1 MRYEMGLST
10 QLKIKH
16 KIGILSAVVVV
27 SFLTYLFANILV
39 VKENKERLSQ
49 LSAIYY
55 PVLEAATI
63 SNSKIAELTQAV
75 ETSVTI
81 GDEDMLLSAD
91 EVYADL
97 ITQLDLINSIH
108 PEKRSEL
115 QLIKDEAKEYYNS
128 AKYLANGLITGTISM
143 DNLSSLAEKNSL
155 TLEKLLAHLA
165 QFKQASQA
173 EFTALIDTSLASSD
187 SSRNTGMMLA
197 VGVIILVLAVC
208 YWLTVSIT
216 GSIRKVSESLKEIAQ
231 GDGDLTVRIDYTNKD
246 EIGDL
251 VHWFNQFLDKL
262 HGSIS
267 ETIQSID
274 SLSQVSTQ
282 LATSSC
288 TSKSRIQEQSK
299 SIDQVSRSMNEMFDT
314 VRHIA
319 DYASNASSEASSA
332 NSEAETGT
340 QVVEKTI
347 EAIHEL
353 ADEVK
358 TASKVIDEL
367 DSHTSNVG
375 VILDTI
381 RGIADQTNL
390 LALNAAIEAARAG
403 EQGRGFAVVADEVR
417 TLASRTQDSTQEI
430 QQVLEELQRASR
442 GAVEAMQRGMNKA
455 DMGVEQS
462 SSAGDSL
469 TSISGKVEAINVV
482 NEQIAS
488 ATEEQAQTSKLIH
501 GYIDETHSIATQV
514 SQDTEVL
521 DEITQAIEV
530 ATQQLR
536 QATNQFSV

>member
-1 MRYEMGLST
+1 MGLST

-63 SNSKIAELTQAV
+63 SNSKIAELTQAI

-91 EVYADL
+91 DVYVDL
-97 ITQLDLINSIH
+97 IAQLDLINSIH
-108 PEKRSEL
+108 PDKNREL
-115 QLIKDEAKEYYNS
+115 LLIKNEAAEYYKS
-128 AKYLANGLITGTISM
+128 AKYLANGLISGSISI
-143 DNLSSLAEKNSL
+143 DSLSVLAERNSL
-155 TLEKLLAHLA
+155 KLEKLLAELD
-165 QFKQASQA
+165 QFKQDSQSD
-173 EFTALIDTSLASSD
+173 FTALIDASLESSD
-187 SSRNTGMMLA
+187 SSRNKGILLG

-216 GSIRKVSESLKEIAQ
+216 GSIRKVSDSLKEIAQ
-231 GDGDLTVRIDYTNKD
+231 GDGDLTIRIDYTNKD

-251 VHWFNQFLDKL
+251 VHWFNQFLNKL

-282 LATSSC
+282 LAASSS

-319 DYASNASSEASSA
+319 DYASNASLEASSA
-332 NSEAETGT
+332 NKEAETGT
-340 QVVEKTI
+340 VVVEKTI
-347 EAIHEL
+347 EAIHDL
-353 ADEVK
+353 ANEVK

-442 GAVEAMQRGMNKA
+442 GAVEAMQRGMSKA
-455 DMGVEQS
+455 EIGVEQS
-462 SSAGDSL
+462 SSASDSL
-469 TSISGKVEAINVV
+469 ISISSKVEAINVV

-488 ATEEQAQTSKLIH
+488 ATEEQAQTSKLIN
-501 GYIDETHSIATQV
+501 GYIDETHAIATKV

-521 DEITQAIEV
+521 DEITRAIEV
-530 ATQQLR
+530 ATQHLR

>member
-1 MRYEMGLST
+1 MGLST

-63 SNSKIAELTQAV
+63 SNSKIAELTQAI

-91 EVYADL
+91 DVYVDL
-97 ITQLDLINSIH
+97 IAQLDLINSIH
-108 PEKRSEL
+108 PDKNREL
-115 QLIKDEAKEYYNS
+115 LLIKNEAAEYYKS
-128 AKYLANGLITGTISM
+128 AKYLANGLISGTISI
-143 DNLSSLAEKNSL
+143 DSLSVLAESNSL
-155 TLEKLLAHLA
+155 KLEKLLAELD
-165 QFKQASQA
+165 QFKQDSQSD
-173 EFTALIDTSLASSD
+173 FTALIDTSLESSD
-187 SSRNTGMMLA
+187 RSRNKGILLG

-216 GSIRKVSESLKEIAQ
+216 GSIRKVSDSLKEIAQ
-231 GDGDLTVRIDYTNKD
+231 GDGDLTIRIDYTNKD

-251 VHWFNQFLDKL
+251 VHWFNQFLNKL

-319 DYASNASSEASSA
+319 DYASNASLEANSA
-332 NSEAETGT
+332 NKEAETGT
-340 QVVEKTI
+340 VVVEKTI
-347 EAIHEL
+347 EAIHDL
-353 ADEVK
+353 ANEVK

-442 GAVEAMQRGMNKA
+442 GAVEAMQRGMSKA
-455 DMGVEQS
+455 EMGVEQS
-462 SSAGDSL
+462 SSASDSL
-469 TSISGKVEAINVV
+469 SSISGKVDAINVV

-488 ATEEQAQTSKLIH
+488 ATEEQAQTSKLIN
-501 GYIDETHSIATQV
+501 GYIDETHAIATQV
-514 SQDTEVL
+514 SQDTVVL
-521 DEITQAIEV
+521 DDITRAIEV
-530 ATQQLR
+530 ATQHLR

>member
-1 MRYEMGLST
+1 MGLST

-63 SNSKIAELTQAV
+63 SNSKIAELTQAI

-97 ITQLDLINSIH
+97 ISQLDLINSIH
-108 PEKRSEL
+108 PDKRSEL
-115 QLIKDEAKEYYNS
+115 LLIKAEAKEYYNS
-128 AKYLANGLITGTISM
+128 AKYLANGLIMGTISM
-143 DNLSSLAEKNSL
+143 DDLSALAEKNRF
-155 TLEKLLAHLA
+155 TLEKLLANLG
-165 QFKQASQA
+165 QFKQDSQA
-173 EFTALIDTSLASSD
+173 DFTALIETSLASSD
-187 SSRNTGMMLA
+187 TSRNRGVMLA

-216 GSIRKVSESLKEIAQ
+216 GSIRKVSDSLKEIAQ
-231 GDGDLTVRIDYTNKD
+231 GDGDLTVRIDYVNKD
-246 EIGDL
+246 EVGEL
-251 VHWFNQFLDKL
+251 VHWFNLFLDKL

-274 SLSQVSTQ
+274 SLSQASTQ
-282 LATSSC
+282 LATSSS
-288 TSKSRIQEQSK
+288 TSKSRIQEQSQ
-299 SIDQVSRSMNEMFDT
+299 SIDQVSRSMNEMFET

-319 DYASNASSEASSA
+319 DYASNASAEASSA

-340 QVVEKTI
+340 VVVKKTI

-367 DSHTSNVG
+367 DAHTSNVG

-381 RGIADQTNL
+381 RSIADQTNL

-442 GAVEAMQRGMNKA
+442 GAVEAMQRGMSKA
-455 DMGVEQS
+455 DIGVEQS

-469 TSISGKVEAINVV
+469 TNISGKVQAINVV

-514 SQDTEVL
+514 SKDTEVL

-530 ATQQLR
+530 ATQKLR

>member
-1 MRYEMGLST
+1 MGLST

-63 SNSKIAELTQAV
+63 SNSKIAELTQAI

-91 EVYADL
+91 DVYVDL
-97 ITQLDLINSIH
+97 IAQLDLINSIH
-108 PEKRSEL
+108 PDKNREL
-115 QLIKDEAKEYYNS
+115 LLIKNEAAEYYKS
-128 AKYLANGLITGTISM
+128 AKYLANGLISGSISI
-143 DNLSSLAEKNSL
+143 DSLSVLAERNSL
-155 TLEKLLAHLA
+155 KLEKLLAELD
-165 QFKQASQA
+165 QFKQDSQSD
-173 EFTALIDTSLASSD
+173 FTALIDTSLESSD
-187 SSRNTGMMLA
+187 RSRNKGILLG

-216 GSIRKVSESLKEIAQ
+216 GSIRKVSDSLKEIAQ
-231 GDGDLTVRIDYTNKD
+231 GDGDLTIRIDYTNKD

-251 VHWFNQFLDKL
+251 VHWFNQFLNKL

-319 DYASNASSEASSA
+319 DYASNASLEANSA
-332 NSEAETGT
+332 NKEAETGT
-340 QVVEKTI
+340 VVVEKTI
-347 EAIHEL
+347 EAIHDL
-353 ADEVK
+353 ANEVK

-442 GAVEAMQRGMNKA
+442 GAVEAMQRGMSKA
-455 DMGVEQS
+455 EMGVEQS
-462 SSAGDSL
+462 SSASDSL
-469 TSISGKVEAINVV
+469 SSISGKVDAINVV

-488 ATEEQAQTSKLIH
+488 ATEEQAQTSKLIN
-501 GYIDETHSIATQV
+501 GYIDETHAIATQV
-514 SQDTEVL
+514 SQDTVVL
-521 DEITQAIEV
+521 DDITRAIEV
-530 ATQQLR
+530 ATQHLR

>member
-1 MRYEMGLST
+1 MGLST

-63 SNSKIAELTQAV
+63 SNSKIAELTQAI

-97 ITQLDLINSIH
+97 ISQLDIINSIH
-108 PEKRSEL
+108 PDKRSEL
-115 QLIKDEAKEYYNS
+115 LLIKAEAKEYYNS
-128 AKYLANGLITGTISM
+128 AKYLANGLIMGTISM
-143 DNLSSLAEKNSL
+143 DDLSVLAEKNRF
-155 TLEKLLAHLA
+155 TLEKLLANLG
-165 QFKQASQA
+165 QFKQDSQSD
-173 EFTALIDTSLASSD
+173 FTALIETSLASSD
-187 SSRNTGMMLA
+187 TSRDRGVMLA

-216 GSIRKVSESLKEIAQ
+216 GSIRKVSDSLKEIAQ
-231 GDGDLTVRIDYTNKD
+231 GDGDLTVRIDYVNKD
-246 EIGDL
+246 EVGEL
-251 VHWFNQFLDKL
+251 VHWFNLFLDKL

-274 SLSQVSTQ
+274 SLSQASTQ
-282 LATSSC
+282 LATSSS
-288 TSKSRIQEQSK
+288 TSKSRIQEQSQ
-299 SIDQVSRSMNEMFDT
+299 SIDQVSRSMNEMFET

-319 DYASNASSEASSA
+319 DYASNASAEASSA

-340 QVVEKTI
+340 VVVKKTI

-367 DSHTSNVG
+367 DAHTSNVG

-381 RGIADQTNL
+381 RSIADQTNL

-442 GAVEAMQRGMNKA
+442 GAVEAMQRGMSKA
-455 DMGVEQS
+455 DIGVEQS

-469 TSISGKVEAINVV
+469 TNISGKVQAINVV

-514 SQDTEVL
+514 SKDTEVL

-530 ATQQLR
+530 ATQKLR

>member
-1 MRYEMGLST
+1 MGLST

-63 SNSKIAELTQAV
+63 SNSKIAELTQAI

-91 EVYADL
+91 DVYVDL
-97 ITQLDLINSIH
+97 IAQLDLINSIH
-108 PEKRSEL
+108 PDKNREL
-115 QLIKDEAKEYYNS
+115 LLIKNEASEYYKS
-128 AKYLANGLITGTISM
+128 AKYLANGLISGSISI
-143 DNLSSLAEKNSL
+143 DSLSVLAERNSL
-155 TLEKLLAHLA
+155 KLDKLLAELD
-165 QFKQASQA
+165 QFKQDSQSD
-173 EFTALIDTSLASSD
+173 FTALIDASLESSD
-187 SSRNTGMMLA
+187 SSRNKGVLLG

-216 GSIRKVSESLKEIAQ
+216 GSIRKVSDSLKEIAQ
-231 GDGDLTVRIDYTNKD
+231 GDGDLTIRIDYTNKD

-251 VHWFNQFLDKL
+251 VHWFNQFLNKL

-319 DYASNASSEASSA
+319 DYASNASLEASSA
-332 NSEAETGT
+332 NKEAETGT
-340 QVVEKTI
+340 VVVEKTI
-347 EAIHEL
+347 EAIHDL
-353 ADEVK
+353 ANEVK

-442 GAVEAMQRGMNKA
+442 GAVEAMQRGMSKA
-455 DMGVEQS
+455 EMGVEQS
-462 SSAGDSL
+462 SSASDSL
-469 TSISGKVEAINVV
+469 ISISGKVDAINVV

-488 ATEEQAQTSKLIH
+488 ATEEQAQTSKLIN
-501 GYIDETHSIATQV
+501 GYIDETHAIATQV
-514 SQDTEVL
+514 SQDTVVL
-521 DEITQAIEV
+521 DDITRAIEV
-530 ATQQLR
+530 ATQHLR

>member
-1 MRYEMGLST
+1 MGLST

-27 SFLTYLFANILV
+27 GFLTYLFANILV

-63 SNSKIAELTQAV
+63 SNSKIYELTQAV

-97 ITQLDLINSIH
+97 ITQLDFINSIH
-108 PEKRSEL
+108 PDKRSEL
-115 QLIKDEAKEYYNS
+115 LLIKSEAKAYYNS

-143 DNLSSLAEKNSL
+143 DNLADLAEKNSL
-155 TLEKLLAHLA
+155 KLEKLLADLG
-165 QFKQASQA
+165 QFKDDSQA
-173 EFTALIDTSLASSD
+173 DFTALIETSLASSD
-187 SSRNTGMMLA
+187 KSRNRGVMLA
-197 VGVIILVLAVC
+197 VGVITLVLAVC

-216 GSIRKVSESLKEIAQ
+216 GSIRKVSDSLKAIAQ
-231 GDGDLTVRIDYTNKD
+231 GDGDLTIRIDYVNKD
-246 EIGDL
+246 EVGDL

-262 HGSIS
+262 HSSIS
-267 ETIQSID
+267 ETINSID
-274 SLSQVSTQ
+274 SLSQASTQ

-288 TSKSRIQEQSK
+288 TSKSRIQEQSQ

-319 DYASNASSEASSA
+319 DYASNASAEASSA

-340 QVVEKTI
+340 VVVKKTI

-367 DSHTSNVG
+367 DAHTSNVG
-375 VILDTI
+375 LILDTI
-381 RGIADQTNL
+381 RSIADQTNL

-442 GAVEAMQRGMNKA
+442 GAVEAMQRGMSKA

-469 TSISGKVEAINVV
+469 TSISVKVEAINVV

-514 SQDTEVL
+514 SEDTEVL
-521 DEITQAIEV
+521 DEITQAIEA
-530 ATQQLR
+530 ATQKLR

>member
-1 MRYEMGLST
+1 MGLST

-27 SFLTYLFANILV
+27 SFLIYLFANILV

-49 LSAIYY
+49 LSSIYY

-63 SNSKIAELTQAV
+63 SNSKIAEITQAI

-108 PEKRSEL
+108 PDKRSEL
-115 QLIKDEAKEYYNS
+115 LVIKSEAKEYYNS

-143 DNLSSLAEKNSL
+143 DDLSVLAEKNNL
-155 TLEKLLAHLA
+155 VLEKLLAELS
-165 QFKQASQA
+165 QFKQDSQA
-173 EFTALIDTSLASSD
+173 EFTALIDMSLASSD
-187 SSRNTGMMLA
+187 ESRNKGVMLG

-216 GSIRKVSESLKEIAQ
+216 GSIRKVSDSLKEIAQ
-231 GDGDLTVRIDYTNKD
+231 GDGDLTVRIDYVNKD
-246 EIGDL
+246 EVGDL
-251 VHWFNQFLDKL
+251 VHWFNLFLDKL

-274 SLSQVSTQ
+274 SLSQASTQ
-282 LATSSC
+282 LATSSG
-288 TSKSRIQEQSK
+288 TSKSRIHEQSQ
-299 SIDQVSRSMNEMFDT
+299 SIDQVSRSMNEMFET

-319 DYASNASSEASSA
+319 DYASNASAEASSA

-340 QVVEKTI
+340 AVVEKTI

-381 RGIADQTNL
+381 RSIADQTNL

-442 GAVEAMQRGMNKA
+442 GAVEAMQRGMSKA

-488 ATEEQAQTSKLIH
+488 ATEEQAQTTKLIH

-514 SQDTEVL
+514 SEDTEVL
-521 DEITQAIEV
+521 DEITQAIEA

>member
-1 MRYEMGLST
+1 MGLST

-63 SNSKIAELTQAV
+63 SNSKIAELTQAI

-97 ITQLDLINSIH
+97 ISQLDLINSIH
-108 PEKRSEL
+108 PDKRSEL
-115 QLIKDEAKEYYNS
+115 LLIKAEAKEYYNS
-128 AKYLANGLITGTISM
+128 AKYLANGLIMGTISM
-143 DNLSSLAEKNSL
+143 DDLSALAEKNRF
-155 TLEKLLAHLA
+155 TLEKLLANLG
-165 QFKQASQA
+165 QFKQDSQA
-173 EFTALIDTSLASSD
+173 DFTALIETSLASSD
-187 SSRNTGMMLA
+187 TSRNRGVMLA

-216 GSIRKVSESLKEIAQ
+216 GSIRKVSDSLKEIAQ
-231 GDGDLTVRIDYTNKD
+231 GDGDLTVRIDYVNKD
-246 EIGDL
+246 EVGEL
-251 VHWFNQFLDKL
+251 VHWFNLFLDKL

-274 SLSQVSTQ
+274 SLSQASTQ
-282 LATSSC
+282 LATSSS
-288 TSKSRIQEQSK
+288 TSKSRIQEQSQ
-299 SIDQVSRSMNEMFDT
+299 SIDQVSRSMNEMFET

-319 DYASNASSEASSA
+319 DYASNASAEASSA

-340 QVVEKTI
+340 VVVKKTI

-367 DSHTSNVG
+367 DAHTSNVG

-381 RGIADQTNL
+381 RSIADQTNL

-442 GAVEAMQRGMNKA
+442 GAVEAMQRGMSKA
-455 DMGVEQS
+455 DIGVEQS

-469 TSISGKVEAINVV
+469 TNISSKVQAIHVV

-514 SQDTEVL
+514 SKDTEVL

-530 ATQQLR
+530 ATQKLR

>member
-1 MRYEMGLST
+1 MGLST

-27 SFLTYLFANILV
+27 GFLTYLFANILV

-63 SNSKIAELTQAV
+63 SNSKISELTQAI

-91 EVYADL
+91 AVYADL
-97 ITQLDLINSIH
+97 VTQLNFINSIH
-108 PEKRSEL
+108 PDKRSEL
-115 QLIKDEAKEYYNS
+115 LLIKGEAKAYYNS

-143 DNLSSLAEKNSL
+143 DNLADLAEKNSL
-155 TLEKLLAHLA
+155 KLEKLLADLG
-165 QFKQASQA
+165 QFKDDSQA
-173 EFTALIDTSLASSD
+173 DFTALIETSLASSD
-187 SSRNTGMMLA
+187 KSRNRGVMLA
-197 VGVIILVLAVC
+197 VGVITLVLAVC

-216 GSIRKVSESLKEIAQ
+216 GSIRKVSDSLKAIAQ
-231 GDGDLTVRIDYTNKD
+231 GDGDLTIRIDYVNKD
-246 EIGDL
+246 EVGDL

-262 HGSIS
+262 HRSIS
-267 ETIQSID
+267 ETINSID
-274 SLSQVSTQ
+274 SLSQASTQ

-288 TSKSRIQEQSK
+288 TSKSRIQEQSQ
-299 SIDQVSRSMNEMFDT
+299 SIDQVSRSMNEMFET

-319 DYASNASSEASSA
+319 DYASNASAEASSA

-340 QVVEKTI
+340 VVVKKTI

-367 DSHTSNVG
+367 DAHTSNVG
-375 VILDTI
+375 LILDTI
-381 RGIADQTNL
+381 RSIADQTNL

-442 GAVEAMQRGMNKA
+442 GAVEAMQRGMSKA

-469 TSISGKVEAINVV
+469 TSISVKVEAINVV

-514 SQDTEVL
+514 SEDTEVL
-521 DEITQAIEV
+521 DEITQAIEA
-530 ATQQLR
+530 ATQKLR

>member
-1 MRYEMGLST
+1 MGLST

-63 SNSKIAELTQAV
+63 SNSKIAELTQAI

-97 ITQLDLINSIH
+97 ISQLDIINSIH
-108 PEKRSEL
+108 PDKRSEL
-115 QLIKDEAKEYYNS
+115 LLIKAEAKEYYNS
-128 AKYLANGLITGTISM
+128 AKYLANGLIMGTISM
-143 DNLSSLAEKNSL
+143 DDLSVLAEKNRF
-155 TLEKLLAHLA
+155 TLEKLLANLG
-165 QFKQASQA
+165 QFKQDSQSD
-173 EFTALIDTSLASSD
+173 FTALIETSLASSD
-187 SSRNTGMMLA
+187 TSRDRGVMLA

-216 GSIRKVSESLKEIAQ
+216 GSIRKVSDSLKEIAQ
-231 GDGDLTVRIDYTNKD
+231 GDGDLTVRIDYVNKD
-246 EIGDL
+246 EVGEL
-251 VHWFNQFLDKL
+251 VHWFNLFLDKL

-274 SLSQVSTQ
+274 SLSQASTQ
-282 LATSSC
+282 LATSSS
-288 TSKSRIQEQSK
+288 TSKSRIQEQSQ
-299 SIDQVSRSMNEMFDT
+299 SIDQVSRSMNEMFET

-319 DYASNASSEASSA
+319 DYASNASAEASSA

-340 QVVEKTI
+340 VVVKKTI

-367 DSHTSNVG
+367 DAHTSNVG

-381 RGIADQTNL
+381 RSIADQTNL

-442 GAVEAMQRGMNKA
+442 GAVEAMQRGMSKA
-455 DMGVEQS
+455 DIGVEQS

-469 TSISGKVEAINVV
+469 TNISGKVQAINVV

-514 SQDTEVL
+514 SKDTEVL
-521 DEITQAIEV
+521 DEIAQAIEI
-530 ATQQLR
+530 ATQKLR
-536 QATNQFSV
+536 KATNQFSV

>member
-1 MRYEMGLST
+1 MGLST

-27 SFLTYLFANILV
+27 SFLTFLFANILV
-39 VKENKERLSQ
+39 VKENKDSLSK

-63 SNSKIAELTQAV
+63 SNSKIAELTQAI

-91 EVYADL
+91 DVYADL

-108 PEKRSEL
+108 PEKRNEL
-115 QLIKDEAKEYYNS
+115 LLIKAEAKEYYNS
-128 AKYLANGLITGTISM
+128 AKYLANGLINGTISM
-143 DNLSSLAEKNSL
+143 DNLAALAEKNSVK
-155 TLEKLLAHLA
+155 LEKLLAALGK
-165 QFKQASQA
+165 FKQDSQTD
-173 EFTALIDTSLASSD
+173 FTALIDTSLERSD
-187 SSRNTGMMLA
+187 QSRNKGVMLG

-216 GSIRKVSESLKEIAQ
+216 GSIRKVSDSLKEIAQ
-231 GDGDLTVRIDYTNKD
+231 GDGDLTVRIDYANND
-246 EIGDL
+246 EVGDL
-251 VHWFNQFLDKL
+251 VHWFNQFLNKL
-262 HGSIS
+262 HGSIT
-267 ETIQSID
+267 ETINSID

-288 TSKSRIQEQSK
+288 TSKSRIQEQSQ
-299 SIDQVSRSMNEMFDT
+299 SIDQVSRSMNEMFET

-319 DYASNASSEASSA
+319 DYASNASAEASSA
-332 NSEAETGT
+332 NREAETGT
-340 QVVEKTI
+340 VVVEKTI

-353 ADEVK
+353 AAEVK

-442 GAVEAMQRGMNKA
+442 GAVEAMQRGMSKA

-488 ATEEQAQTSKLIH
+488 ATEEQAQTTKLIH

-514 SQDTEVL
+514 SQDTVVL

>member
-1 MRYEMGLST
+1 MGLST

-63 SNSKIAELTQAV
+63 SNSKIAELTQAI

-97 ITQLDLINSIH
+97 ISQLDLINSIH
-108 PEKRSEL
+108 PDKRSEL
-115 QLIKDEAKEYYNS
+115 LLIKAEAKEYYNS
-128 AKYLANGLITGTISM
+128 AKYLANGLIMGTISM
-143 DNLSSLAEKNSL
+143 DDLSALAEKNRF
-155 TLEKLLAHLA
+155 TLEKLLANLG
-165 QFKQASQA
+165 QFKQDSQA
-173 EFTALIDTSLASSD
+173 DFTALIETSLASSD
-187 SSRNTGMMLA
+187 TSRNRGVMLA

-216 GSIRKVSESLKEIAQ
+216 GSIRKVSDSLKEIAQ
-231 GDGDLTVRIDYTNKD
+231 GDGDLTVRIDYVNKD
-246 EIGDL
+246 EVGEL
-251 VHWFNQFLDKL
+251 VHWFNLFLDKL

-274 SLSQVSTQ
+274 SLSQASTQ
-282 LATSSC
+282 LATSSS
-288 TSKSRIQEQSK
+288 TSKSRIQEQSQ
-299 SIDQVSRSMNEMFDT
+299 SIDQVSRSMNEMFET

-319 DYASNASSEASSA
+319 DYASNASAEASSA

-340 QVVEKTI
+340 VVVKKTI

-367 DSHTSNVG
+367 DAHTSNVG

-381 RGIADQTNL
+381 RSIADQTNL

-442 GAVEAMQRGMNKA
+442 GAVEAMQRGMSKA
-455 DMGVEQS
+455 DIGVEQS

-469 TSISGKVEAINVV
+469 TNISGKVQAINIV

-514 SQDTEVL
+514 SKDTEVL

-530 ATQQLR
+530 ATQKLR

>member
-1 MRYEMGLST
+1 MGLST

-63 SNSKIAELTQAV
+63 SNSKISELTQAI

-91 EVYADL
+91 DVYVDL
-97 ITQLDLINSIH
+97 IAQLDLINSIH
-108 PEKRSEL
+108 PDKNREL
-115 QLIKDEAKEYYNS
+115 LLIKNEAAEYYKS
-128 AKYLANGLITGTISM
+128 AKYLANGLISGTISI
-143 DNLSSLAEKNSL
+143 DNLSVLAEKNSL
-155 TLEKLLAHLA
+155 KLEKLRADLD
-165 QFKQASQA
+165 QFKQDSQSD
-173 EFTALIDTSLASSD
+173 FTALIDTSLESSD
-187 SSRNTGMMLA
+187 SSRNKGTLLG

-216 GSIRKVSESLKEIAQ
+216 GSIQKVSDSLKEIAQ
-231 GDGDLTVRIDYTNKD
+231 GDGDLTIRIDYTNKD

-251 VHWFNQFLDKL
+251 VHWFNQFLNKL

-274 SLSQVSTQ
+274 ALSQVSTQ
-282 LATSSC
+282 LATSSS

-319 DYASNASSEASSA
+319 DYASNASLEASSA
-332 NSEAETGT
+332 NKEAETGT
-340 QVVEKTI
+340 VVVEKTI
-347 EAIHEL
+347 EAIHDL
-353 ADEVK
+353 ANEVK

-442 GAVEAMQRGMNKA
+442 GAVEAMQRGMSKA

-462 SSAGDSL
+462 SSASDSL

-501 GYIDETHSIATQV
+501 GYIDETHAIATQV

-521 DEITQAIEV
+521 DEITRAIEV

>member
-1 MRYEMGLST
+1 MGLST

-63 SNSKIAELTQAV
+63 SNSKIAELTQAI

-97 ITQLDLINSIH
+97 ISQLDIINSIH
-108 PEKRSEL
+108 PDKRSEL
-115 QLIKDEAKEYYNS
+115 LLIKAEAKEYYNS
-128 AKYLANGLITGTISM
+128 AKYLANGLIMGTISM
-143 DNLSSLAEKNSL
+143 DDLSVLAEKNRF
-155 TLEKLLAHLA
+155 TLEKLLANLG
-165 QFKQASQA
+165 QFKQDSQSD
-173 EFTALIDTSLASSD
+173 FTALIETSLASSD
-187 SSRNTGMMLA
+187 TSRDRGVMLA

-216 GSIRKVSESLKEIAQ
+216 GSIRKVSDSLKEIAQ
-231 GDGDLTVRIDYTNKD
+231 GDGDLTVRIDYVNKD
-246 EIGDL
+246 EVGEL
-251 VHWFNQFLDKL
+251 VHWFNLFLDKL

-274 SLSQVSTQ
+274 SLSQASTQ
-282 LATSSC
+282 LATSSS
-288 TSKSRIQEQSK
+288 TSKSRIQEQSL
-299 SIDQVSRSMNEMFDT
+299 SIDQVSRSMNEMFET

-319 DYASNASSEASSA
+319 DYASNASAEASSA

-340 QVVEKTI
+340 VVVKKTI

-367 DSHTSNVG
+367 DAHTSNVG

-381 RGIADQTNL
+381 RSIADQTNL

-442 GAVEAMQRGMNKA
+442 GAVEAMQRGMSKA
-455 DMGVEQS
+455 DIGVEQS

-469 TSISGKVEAINVV
+469 TNISGKVQAINVV

-514 SQDTEVL
+514 SKDTEVL
-521 DEITQAIEV
+521 DEIAQAIEI
-530 ATQQLR
+530 ATQKLR
-536 QATNQFSV
+536 KATNQFSV

>member
-1 MRYEMGLST
+1 MGLSI

-63 SNSKIAELTQAV
+63 SNSKIAELTQAI

-97 ITQLDLINSIH
+97 ISQLDLINSIH
-108 PEKRSEL
+108 PDKRSEL
-115 QLIKDEAKEYYNS
+115 LLIKAQAKEYYNS
-128 AKYLANGLITGTISM
+128 AKYLANGLIIGTISM
-143 DNLSSLAEKNSL
+143 DNLSVLAESNRF
-155 TLEKLLAHLA
+155 TLEKLLADLD
-165 QFKQASQA
+165 QFKKDSQA
-173 EFTALIDTSLASSD
+173 DFTALIETSLASSD
-187 SSRNTGMMLA
+187 TSRDRGVMLG

-216 GSIRKVSESLKEIAQ
+216 GSIRKVSDSLKEIAQ
-231 GDGDLTVRIDYTNKD
+231 GDGDLTVRIDYVNKD
-246 EIGDL
+246 EVGEL
-251 VHWFNQFLDKL
+251 VHWFNLFLDKL

-274 SLSQVSTQ
+274 SLSQASTQ
-282 LATSSC
+282 LATSSS
-288 TSKSRIQEQSK
+288 TSKSRIQEQSQ
-299 SIDQVSRSMNEMFDT
+299 SIDQVSRSMNEMFET

-319 DYASNASSEASSA
+319 DYASDASAEASSA

-340 QVVEKTI
+340 VVVKKTI

-367 DSHTSNVG
+367 DAHTSNVG
-375 VILDTI
+375 VILETI
-381 RGIADQTNL
+381 RSIADQTNL

-430 QQVLEELQRASR
+430 QQVLEELQHASR

-455 DMGVEQS
+455 DIGVEQS
-462 SSAGDSL
+462 SRAGDSL
-469 TSISGKVEAINVV
+469 TNISSKVQAINVV

-514 SQDTEVL
+514 SKDTEVL
-521 DEITQAIEV
+521 DEIAQAIEV
-530 ATQQLR
+530 ATQKLR
-536 QATNQFSV
+536 KATNQFSV

>member
-1 MRYEMGLST
+1 MGLST

-63 SNSKIAELTQAV
+63 SNSKIAELTQAI

-97 ITQLDLINSIH
+97 ISQLDIINSLH
-108 PEKRSEL
+108 PDKRSEL
-115 QLIKDEAKEYYNS
+115 LIIKAEAKKYYNS
-128 AKYLANGLITGTISM
+128 AKYLANGLIMGTISM
-143 DNLSSLAEKNSL
+143 DDLSVLAEKNRF
-155 TLEKLLAHLA
+155 TLEKLLANLG
-165 QFKQASQA
+165 QFKQDSQSD
-173 EFTALIDTSLASSD
+173 FTALIETSLASSD
-187 SSRNTGMMLA
+187 TSRDRGVMLA

-216 GSIRKVSESLKEIAQ
+216 GSIRKVSDSLKEIAQ
-231 GDGDLTVRIDYTNKD
+231 GDGDLTVRIDYVNKD
-246 EIGDL
+246 EVGEL
-251 VHWFNQFLDKL
+251 VHWFNLFLDKL

-274 SLSQVSTQ
+274 SLSQASTQ
-282 LATSSC
+282 LATSSS
-288 TSKSRIQEQSK
+288 TSKSRIQEQSQ
-299 SIDQVSRSMNEMFDT
+299 SIDQVSRSMNEMFET

-319 DYASNASSEASSA
+319 DYASNASAEASSA

-340 QVVEKTI
+340 VVVKKTI

-367 DSHTSNVG
+367 DAHTNNVG

-381 RGIADQTNL
+381 RSIADQTNL

-442 GAVEAMQRGMNKA
+442 GAVEAMQRGMSKA
-455 DMGVEQS
+455 DIGVEQS

-469 TSISGKVEAINVV
+469 TNISGKVQAINVV

-514 SQDTEVL
+514 SKDTEVL
-521 DEITQAIEV
+521 DEIAQAIEV
-530 ATQQLR
+530 ATQKLR
-536 QATNQFSV
+536 KATNQFSV

>member
-1 MRYEMGLST
+1 MGLST

-16 KIGILSAVVVV
+16 QIGILSAVVVV

-63 SNSKIAELTQAV
+63 SNSKIAELTQAI

-81 GDEDMLLSAD
+81 GDGDMLLSAD
-91 EVYADL
+91 DVYIDL
-97 ITQLDLINSIH
+97 IAQLDLINSIH
-108 PEKRSEL
+108 PDKNREL
-115 QLIKDEAKEYYNS
+115 LIIKNEAAEYYKS
-128 AKYLANGLITGTISM
+128 AKYLANGLISGTISI
-143 DNLSSLAEKNSL
+143 DNLSVLAEKNSL
-155 TLEKLLAHLA
+155 KLEKLLADLG
-165 QFKQASQA
+165 QFKQDSQS
-173 EFTALIDTSLASSD
+173 EFTALINASLESSD
-187 SSRNTGMMLA
+187 SSRNKGVLLG
-197 VGVIILVLAVC
+197 VGVIILVLALC

-216 GSIRKVSESLKEIAQ
+216 GSIRKVSDSLKEIAQ
-231 GDGDLTVRIDYTNKD
+231 GDGDLTIRIDYTNKD

-251 VHWFNQFLDKL
+251 VYWFNQFLNKL

-282 LATSSC
+282 LATSSS

-319 DYASNASSEASSA
+319 DYASNASLEASSA
-332 NSEAETGT
+332 NKEAETGT
-340 QVVEKTI
+340 VVVDKTI
-347 EAIHEL
+347 EAIHDL
-353 ADEVK
+353 ANEVK

-375 VILDTI
+375 AILDTI

-455 DMGVEQS
+455 EMGVEQS
-462 SSAGDSL
+462 SSASDSL
-469 TSISGKVEAINVV
+469 ISISGKVEAIHVV

-501 GYIDETHSIATQV
+501 GYIDETHAIATQV

-521 DEITQAIEV
+521 DEIAGAIEV

>member
-1 MRYEMGLST
+1 MGLST

-63 SNSKIAELTQAV
+63 SNSKIAELTQAI

-97 ITQLDLINSIH
+97 ISQLDIINSIH
-108 PEKRSEL
+108 PDKRSEL
-115 QLIKDEAKEYYNS
+115 LLIKAEAKEYYNS
-128 AKYLANGLITGTISM
+128 AKYLANGLIMGTISM
-143 DNLSSLAEKNSL
+143 DDLSVLAEKNRF
-155 TLEKLLAHLA
+155 TLEKLLANLG
-165 QFKQASQA
+165 QFKQDSQSD
-173 EFTALIDTSLASSD
+173 FTALIETSLASSD
-187 SSRNTGMMLA
+187 TSRDRGVMLA

-216 GSIRKVSESLKEIAQ
+216 GSIRKVSDSLKEIAQ
-231 GDGDLTVRIDYTNKD
+231 GDGDLTVRIDYVNKD
-246 EIGDL
+246 EVGEL
-251 VHWFNQFLDKL
+251 VHWFNLFLDKL

-274 SLSQVSTQ
+274 SLSQASTQ
-282 LATSSC
+282 LATSSS
-288 TSKSRIQEQSK
+288 TSKSRIQEQSQ
-299 SIDQVSRSMNEMFDT
+299 SIDQVSRSMNAMFET

-319 DYASNASSEASSA
+319 DYASNASAEASSA

-340 QVVEKTI
+340 VVVKKTI

-367 DSHTSNVG
+367 DAHTSNVG

-381 RGIADQTNL
+381 RSIADQTNL

-442 GAVEAMQRGMNKA
+442 GAVEAMQRGMSKA
-455 DMGVEQS
+455 DIGVEQS

-469 TSISGKVEAINVV
+469 TNISGKVQAINVV

-514 SQDTEVL
+514 SKDTEVL
-521 DEITQAIEV
+521 DEIAQAIEI
-530 ATQQLR
+530 ATQKLR
-536 QATNQFSV
+536 KATNQFSV

>member
-1 MRYEMGLST
+1 MGLST

-63 SNSKIAELTQAV
+63 SNSKIAELTQAI

-91 EVYADL
+91 DVYVDL
-97 ITQLDLINSIH
+97 IAQLDLINSIH
-108 PEKRSEL
+108 PDKNREL
-115 QLIKDEAKEYYNS
+115 LLIKNEAAEYYKS
-128 AKYLANGLITGTISM
+128 AKYLANGLISGSISI
-143 DNLSSLAEKNSL
+143 DSLSVLAERNSL
-155 TLEKLLAHLA
+155 KLEKLLAELD
-165 QFKQASQA
+165 QFKQDSQSD
-173 EFTALIDTSLASSD
+173 FTALIDTSLESSD
-187 SSRNTGMMLA
+187 SSRNKGILLG

-216 GSIRKVSESLKEIAQ
+216 GSIRKVSDSLKEIAQ
-231 GDGDLTVRIDYTNKD
+231 GDGDLTIRIDYTNKD

-251 VHWFNQFLDKL
+251 VHWFNQFLNKL

-319 DYASNASSEASSA
+319 DYASNASLEANSA
-332 NSEAETGT
+332 NKEAETGT
-340 QVVEKTI
+340 VVVEKTI
-347 EAIHEL
+347 EAIHDL
-353 ADEVK
+353 ANEVK

-442 GAVEAMQRGMNKA
+442 GAVEAMQRGMSKA
-455 DMGVEQS
+455 EMGVEQS
-462 SSAGDSL
+462 SSASDSL
-469 TSISGKVEAINVV
+469 SSISGKVDAINVV

-488 ATEEQAQTSKLIH
+488 ATEEQAQTSKLIN
-501 GYIDETHSIATQV
+501 GYIDETHAIATQV
-514 SQDTEVL
+514 SQDTVVL
-521 DEITQAIEV
+521 DDITRAIEV
-530 ATQQLR
+530 ATQHLR

>member
-1 MRYEMGLST
+1 MGLST

-27 SFLTYLFANILV
+27 GFLTYLFANILV

-63 SNSKIAELTQAV
+63 SNSKIYELTQAV

-97 ITQLDLINSIH
+97 ITQLDFINSIH
-108 PEKRSEL
+108 PDKRSEL
-115 QLIKDEAKEYYNS
+115 LLIKSEAKAYYNS

-143 DNLSSLAEKNSL
+143 DNLADLAEKNSL
-155 TLEKLLAHLA
+155 KLEKLLADLG
-165 QFKQASQA
+165 QFKDDSQA
-173 EFTALIDTSLASSD
+173 DFTALIETSLASSD
-187 SSRNTGMMLA
+187 KSRNRGVMLA
-197 VGVIILVLAVC
+197 VGVITLVLAVC

-216 GSIRKVSESLKEIAQ
+216 GSIRKVSDSLKAIAQ
-231 GDGDLTVRIDYTNKD
+231 GDGDLTIRIDYVNKD
-246 EIGDL
+246 EVGDL

-262 HGSIS
+262 HRSIS
-267 ETIQSID
+267 ETINSID
-274 SLSQVSTQ
+274 SLSQASTQ

-288 TSKSRIQEQSK
+288 TSKSRIQEQSQ
-299 SIDQVSRSMNEMFDT
+299 SIDQVSRSMNEMFET

-319 DYASNASSEASSA
+319 DYASNASAEASSA

-340 QVVEKTI
+340 VVVKKTI

-367 DSHTSNVG
+367 DAHTSNVG
-375 VILDTI
+375 LILDTI
-381 RGIADQTNL
+381 RSIADQTNL

-442 GAVEAMQRGMNKA
+442 GAVEAMQRGMSKA

-469 TSISGKVEAINVV
+469 TSISVKVEAINVV

-514 SQDTEVL
+514 SEDTEVL
-521 DEITQAIEV
+521 DEITQAIEA
-530 ATQQLR
+530 ATQKLR

>member
-1 MRYEMGLST
+1 MGFST

-16 KIGILSAVVVV
+16 KIGILSAFVVV
-27 SFLTYLFANILV
+27 SFFIYIFANILV

-49 LSAIYY
+49 LATIYY

-63 SNSKIAELTQAV
+63 SNSKISELTQAI

-81 GDEDMLLSAD
+81 GDEDMLNSAD
-91 EVYADL
+91 RVYTDL
-97 ITQLDLINSIH
+97 ISQLDLITSIQ
-108 PEKRSEL
+108 PGKYAEL
-115 QLIKDEAKEYYNS
+115 TALKNEAEGYYDS
-128 AKYLANGLITGTISM
+128 AKYLAGGLITGSIAM
-143 DNLSSLAEKNSL
+143 DDLAELAKKNSVK
-155 TLEKLLAHLA
+155 LELLRNELD
-165 QFKQASQA
+165 QFKQASQS
-173 EFTALIDTSLASSD
+173 EFTALIETSLARSD
-187 SSRNTGMMLA
+187 ESRNRGILLGA
-197 VGVIILVLAVC
+197 GVIIMVLVVC

-216 GSIRKVSESLKEIAQ
+216 GSIRKVSGSLKEIAE
-231 GDGDLTVRIDYTNKD
+231 GDGDLTVRIDYANND
-246 EIGDL
+246 EVGDL
-251 VHWFNQFLDKL
+251 VHWFNQFLNKL
-262 HGSIS
+262 HTSIS
-267 ETIQSID
+267 ETIESIN
-274 SLSQVSTQ
+274 SLAQVSTQ
-282 LATSSC
+282 LASSSS
-288 TSKSRIQEQSK
+288 TSKARIQDQSK
-299 SIDQVSRSMNEMFDT
+299 SIDQVSRSMNEMFET
-314 VRHIA
+314 VSHIA

-332 NSEAETGT
+332 NHEAGAGT
-340 QVVEKTI
+340 EVVEKTI

-358 TASKVIDEL
+358 IASQVIDEL
-367 DSHTSNVG
+367 ESHTSNVG

-430 QQVLEELQRASR
+430 QHVLEELQRASR

-455 DMGVEQS
+455 DIGVEQS

-469 TSISGKVEAINVV
+469 TSIAGKVEAINVV

-488 ATEEQAQTSKLIH
+488 ATEEQAQTTKLIH

-521 DEITQAIEV
+521 DEITRAIEA

-536 QATNQFSV
+536 KATNQFSV

>member
-1 MRYEMGLST
+1 MGLST

-63 SNSKIAELTQAV
+63 SNSKIAELTQAI

-91 EVYADL
+91 DVYVDL

-108 PEKRSEL
+108 PDKNREL
-115 QLIKDEAKEYYNS
+115 LLIKNEAAEYYKS
-128 AKYLANGLITGTISM
+128 AKYLANGLISGTISI
-143 DNLSSLAEKNSL
+143 DSLSVLAEENSL
-155 TLEKLLAHLA
+155 ILEKLLADLN
-165 QFKQASQA
+165 QFKQDSQSD
-173 EFTALIDTSLASSD
+173 FTALIDASLESSD
-187 SSRNTGMMLA
+187 SSRNKGMLLG

-216 GSIRKVSESLKEIAQ
+216 SSIKKVSDSLKEIAQ
-231 GDGDLTVRIDYTNKD
+231 GDGDLTIRIDYTNKD

-251 VHWFNQFLDKL
+251 VHWFNQFLNKL

-274 SLSQVSTQ
+274 ALSQVSTQ
-282 LATSSC
+282 LATSSS

-319 DYASNASSEASSA
+319 DYASNASLEASSA
-332 NSEAETGT
+332 NKEAETGT
-340 QVVEKTI
+340 VVVEKTI
-347 EAIHEL
+347 EAIHDL
-353 ADEVK
+353 ANEVK

-442 GAVEAMQRGMNKA
+442 GAVEAMQRGMSKA
-455 DMGVEQS
+455 EMGVEQS
-462 SSAGDSL
+462 SSASASL
-469 TSISGKVEAINVV
+469 VSISGKVEAINVV

-488 ATEEQAQTSKLIH
+488 ATEEQAQTSKLIN
-501 GYIDETHSIATQV
+501 GYIDETHAIATKV

-521 DEITQAIEV
+521 DEITRAIEV

>member
-1 MRYEMGLST
+1 MGLST

-49 LSAIYY
+49 LSSIYY

-63 SNSKIAELTQAV
+63 SNSKIAELTQAI

-91 EVYADL
+91 DVYAEL

-108 PEKRSEL
+108 PDKRNEL
-115 QLIKDEAKEYYNS
+115 RLIKSEAKGYYDS
-128 AKYLANGLITGTISM
+128 AKYLANGLISGTISI
-143 DNLSSLAEKNSL
+143 DDLSVLAEKNSL
-155 TLEKLLAHLA
+155 KLEKLLANLGK
-165 QFKQASQA
+165 FKQDSQND
-173 EFTALIDTSLASSD
+173 FTALINTSLEHSD
-187 SSRNTGMMLA
+187 QSRNKGVLLG

-216 GSIRKVSESLKEIAQ
+216 GSIRKVSDSLKEIAQ
-231 GDGDLTVRIDYTNKD
+231 GDGDLTIRIDYTNKD

-251 VHWFNQFLDKL
+251 VHWFNEFLNKL

-288 TSKSRIQEQSK
+288 TSKSRIQEQSQ

-319 DYASNASSEASSA
+319 DYASNASAEASSA
-332 NSEAETGT
+332 NKEAETGT
-340 QVVEKTI
+340 EVVEKTI

-442 GAVEAMQRGMNKA
+442 GAVEAMQRGMSKA

-488 ATEEQAQTSKLIH
+488 ATEEQAQTTKLIH

-514 SQDTEVL
+514 SQDTVVL

>member
-1 MRYEMGLST
+1 MGLST
-10 QLKIKH
+10 RLKIKH

-63 SNSKIAELTQAV
+63 SNSKIAELTQAI

-91 EVYADL
+91 DVYVDL
-97 ITQLDLINSIH
+97 IAQLDLINSIH
-108 PEKRSEL
+108 PDKNDEL
-115 QLIKDEAKEYYNS
+115 LLIKNEAGEYYKS
-128 AKYLANGLITGTISM
+128 AKYLANGLISGTISI
-143 DNLSSLAEKNSL
+143 DSLSVLADQNNLKLK
-155 TLEKLLAHLA
+155 KLLADLS
-165 QFKQASQA
+165 QFKQDSKS
-173 EFTALIDTSLASSD
+173 EFTALIDSSLESSD
-187 SSRNTGMMLA
+187 SSRNKGVLLG
-197 VGVIILVLAVC
+197 VGVIILVLALC

-216 GSIRKVSESLKEIAQ
+216 GSIRKVSDSLKEIAQ
-231 GDGDLTVRIDYTNKD
+231 GDGDLTIRIDYTNKD

-251 VHWFNQFLDKL
+251 VHWFNQFLNKL

-282 LATSSC
+282 LATSSS

-319 DYASNASSEASSA
+319 DYASNASLEASSA
-332 NSEAETGT
+332 NKEAETGT
-340 QVVEKTI
+340 VVVEKTI
-347 EAIHEL
+347 EAIHDL
-353 ADEVK
+353 ANEVK

-442 GAVEAMQRGMNKA
+442 GAVEAMQRGMSKA
-455 DMGVEQS
+455 ETGVEQS
-462 SSAGDSL
+462 SSASDSL
-469 TSISGKVEAINVV
+469 ISISGKVEAINVV

-488 ATEEQAQTSKLIH
+488 ATEEQAQTSKLIN
-501 GYIDETHSIATQV
+501 GYIDETHAIATKV

-521 DEITQAIEV
+521 DEITRAIEV

>member
-1 MRYEMGLST
+1 MGLST

-16 KIGILSAVVVV
+16 QIGILSAVVVV

-63 SNSKIAELTQAV
+63 SNSKIAELTQAI

-91 EVYADL
+91 DVYIDL
-97 ITQLDLINSIH
+97 IAQLDLINSIH
-108 PEKRSEL
+108 PDKNREL
-115 QLIKDEAKEYYNS
+115 LIIKNEAAEYYKS
-128 AKYLANGLITGTISM
+128 AKYLANGLISGTISI
-143 DNLSSLAEKNSL
+143 DNLSVLAEKNSL
-155 TLEKLLAHLA
+155 KLEKLLADLG
-165 QFKQASQA
+165 QFKQDSQS
-173 EFTALIDTSLASSD
+173 EFTALINASLESSD
-187 SSRNTGMMLA
+187 SSRNKGVLLG
-197 VGVIILVLAVC
+197 VGVIILVLALC

-216 GSIRKVSESLKEIAQ
+216 GSIRKVSDSLKEIAQ
-231 GDGDLTVRIDYTNKD
+231 GDGDLTIRIDYTNKD

-251 VHWFNQFLDKL
+251 VYWFNQFLNKL

-282 LATSSC
+282 LATSSS

-319 DYASNASSEASSA
+319 DYASNASLEASSA
-332 NSEAETGT
+332 NKEAETGT
-340 QVVEKTI
+340 VVVDKTI
-347 EAIHEL
+347 EAIHDL
-353 ADEVK
+353 ANEVK

-455 DMGVEQS
+455 EMGVEQS
-462 SSAGDSL
+462 SSASDSL
-469 TSISGKVEAINVV
+469 ISISGKVEAIHVV

-501 GYIDETHSIATQV
+501 GYIDETHAIATQV

-521 DEITQAIEV
+521 DEIAGAIEV

>member
-1 MRYEMGLST
+1 MGLST

-63 SNSKIAELTQAV
+63 SNSKISEITQAI

-97 ITQLDLINSIH
+97 ITQLDFINSIH
-108 PEKRSEL
+108 PDKRSEL
-115 QLIKDEAKEYYNS
+115 LLIKSEAKEYYNS
-128 AKYLANGLITGTISM
+128 AKYLANGLISGSISM
-143 DNLSSLAEKNSL
+143 DNLSNLAETNSL
-155 TLEKLLAHLA
+155 NLEKLLADLGK
-165 QFKQASQA
+165 FKEDSQA
-173 EFTALIDTSLASSD
+173 DFTALIDTSLASSD
-187 SSRNTGMMLA
+187 KSRNRGVMLG

-216 GSIRKVSESLKEIAQ
+216 GSIRKVSDSLQAIAQ
-231 GDGDLTVRIDYTNKD
+231 GDGDLTVRIDYANKD
-246 EIGDL
+246 EVGDL

-262 HGSIS
+262 HSSIS
-267 ETIQSID
+267 ETINSID
-274 SLSQVSTQ
+274 SLSQASTQ

-288 TSKSRIQEQSK
+288 TSKSRIQEQSQ
-299 SIDQVSRSMNEMFDT
+299 SIDQVSRSMNEMFET

-319 DYASNASSEASSA
+319 DYASNASVEASSA

-340 QVVEKTI
+340 VVVKKTI

-375 VILDTI
+375 LILDTI
-381 RGIADQTNL
+381 RSIADQTNL

-442 GAVEAMQRGMNKA
+442 SAVEAMQRGMSKA

-469 TSISGKVEAINVV
+469 TSISVKVEAINVV

-488 ATEEQAQTSKLIH
+488 ATEEQAQTSKMIH

-514 SQDTEVL
+514 SEDTEVL
-521 DEITQAIEV
+521 DEITQAIEA
-530 ATQQLR
+530 ATQKLR

>member
-1 MRYEMGLST
+1 MGLST

-27 SFLTYLFANILV
+27 SFLTFLFANILV
-39 VKENKERLSQ
+39 VKENKDSLSK

-63 SNSKIAELTQAV
+63 SNSKIAELTQAI

-91 EVYADL
+91 DVYADL

-108 PEKRSEL
+108 PEKRNEL
-115 QLIKDEAKEYYNS
+115 LLIKAEAKEYYNS
-128 AKYLANGLITGTISM
+128 AKYLANGLINGTISM
-143 DNLSSLAEKNSL
+143 DNLAALAEKNSL
-155 TLEKLLAHLA
+155 KLEKLLAALGK
-165 QFKQASQA
+165 FKQDSQTD
-173 EFTALIDTSLASSD
+173 FTALIDTSLERSD
-187 SSRNTGMMLA
+187 QSRNKGVMLG

-216 GSIRKVSESLKEIAQ
+216 GSIRKVSDSLKEIAQ
-231 GDGDLTVRIDYTNKD
+231 GDGDLTVRIDYANND
-246 EIGDL
+246 EVGDL
-251 VHWFNQFLDKL
+251 VHWFNQFLNKL
-262 HGSIS
+262 HGSIT
-267 ETIQSID
+267 ETINSID

-288 TSKSRIQEQSK
+288 TSKSRIQEQSQ
-299 SIDQVSRSMNEMFDT
+299 SIDQVSRSMNEMFET

-319 DYASNASSEASSA
+319 DYASNASAEASSA
-332 NSEAETGT
+332 NREAETGT
-340 QVVEKTI
+340 VVVEKTI

-353 ADEVK
+353 AAEVK

-442 GAVEAMQRGMNKA
+442 GAVEAMQRGMSKA

-488 ATEEQAQTSKLIH
+488 ATEEQAQTTKLIH

-514 SQDTEVL
+514 SQDTVVL

>member
-1 MRYEMGLST
+1 MGLST

-16 KIGILSAVVVV
+16 QIGILSAVVVV

-63 SNSKIAELTQAV
+63 SNSKIAELTQAI

-91 EVYADL
+91 DVYIDL
-97 ITQLDLINSIH
+97 IAQLDLINSIH
-108 PEKRSEL
+108 PDKNREL
-115 QLIKDEAKEYYNS
+115 LIIKNEAAEYYKS
-128 AKYLANGLITGTISM
+128 AKYLANGLISGTISI
-143 DNLSSLAEKNSL
+143 DNLSVLAEKNSL
-155 TLEKLLAHLA
+155 KLEKLLADLG
-165 QFKQASQA
+165 QFKQDSQS
-173 EFTALIDTSLASSD
+173 EFTALINTSLESSD
-187 SSRNTGMMLA
+187 SSRNKGVLLG
-197 VGVIILVLAVC
+197 VGVIILVLALC

-216 GSIRKVSESLKEIAQ
+216 GSIRKVSDSLKEIAQ
-231 GDGDLTVRIDYTNKD
+231 GDGDLTIRIDYTNKD

-251 VHWFNQFLDKL
+251 VYWFNQFLNKL

-282 LATSSC
+282 LATSSS

-319 DYASNASSEASSA
+319 DYASNASLEASSA
-332 NSEAETGT
+332 NKEAETGT
-340 QVVEKTI
+340 VVVDKTI
-347 EAIHEL
+347 EAIHDL
-353 ADEVK
+353 ANEVK

-455 DMGVEQS
+455 EMGVEQS
-462 SSAGDSL
+462 SSASDSL
-469 TSISGKVEAINVV
+469 ISISGKVEAIHVV

-501 GYIDETHSIATQV
+501 GYIDETHAIATQV

-521 DEITQAIEV
+521 DEIAGAIEV

>member
-1 MRYEMGLST
+1 MGLST

-39 VKENKERLSQ
+39 VKENKERLLQ

-63 SNSKIAELTQAV
+63 SNSKIAELTQAI

-97 ITQLDLINSIH
+97 ISQLDIINSIH
-108 PEKRSEL
+108 PDKRSEL
-115 QLIKDEAKEYYNS
+115 LLIKAEAKEYYNS
-128 AKYLANGLITGTISM
+128 AKYLANGLINGTISM
-143 DNLSSLAEKNSL
+143 DDLSVLAEKNRFI
-155 TLEKLLAHLA
+155 LEKLLADLG
-165 QFKQASQA
+165 QFKQDSQA
-173 EFTALIDTSLASSD
+173 DFTALIETSLASSD
-187 SSRNTGMMLA
+187 TSRNRGVMLA

-216 GSIRKVSESLKEIAQ
+216 GSIRKVSDSLKEIAQ
-231 GDGDLTVRIDYTNKD
+231 GDGDLTVRIDYVNKD
-246 EIGDL
+246 EVGEL
-251 VHWFNQFLDKL
+251 VHWFNLFLDKL

-274 SLSQVSTQ
+274 SLSQASTQ
-282 LATSSC
+282 LATSSS
-288 TSKSRIQEQSK
+288 TSKSRIQEQSQ
-299 SIDQVSRSMNEMFDT
+299 SIDQVSRSMNEMFET

-319 DYASNASSEASSA
+319 DYASNASAEASSA
-332 NSEAETGT
+332 NREAETGT
-340 QVVEKTI
+340 VVVKKTI

-358 TASKVIDEL
+358 TASQVIDEL
-367 DSHTSNVG
+367 DAHTSNVG

-381 RGIADQTNL
+381 RSIADQTNL

-442 GAVEAMQRGMNKA
+442 GAVEAMQRGMSKA
-455 DMGVEQS
+455 DIGVERS

-469 TSISGKVEAINVV
+469 TNISGKVQAINIV

-514 SQDTEVL
+514 SKDTEVL
-521 DEITQAIEV
+521 DEIAQAIEV
-530 ATQQLR
+530 ATQKLR
-536 QATNQFSV
+536 KATNQFSV

>member
-1 MRYEMGLST
+1 MGLST

-27 SFLTYLFANILV
+27 SFLTFLFANILV
-39 VKENKERLSQ
+39 VKENKDSLSK

-63 SNSKIAELTQAV
+63 SNSKIAELTQAI

-91 EVYADL
+91 DVYADL

-108 PEKRSEL
+108 PEKRNEL
-115 QLIKDEAKEYYNS
+115 LLIKAEAKEYYNS
-128 AKYLANGLITGTISM
+128 AKYLANGLINGTISM
-143 DNLSSLAEKNSL
+143 DNLAALAEKNSL
-155 TLEKLLAHLA
+155 KLEKLLAALGK
-165 QFKQASQA
+165 FKQDSQTD
-173 EFTALIDTSLASSD
+173 FTALIDTSLERSD
-187 SSRNTGMMLA
+187 QSRNKGVMLG

-216 GSIRKVSESLKEIAQ
+216 GSIRKVSDSLKEIAQ
-231 GDGDLTVRIDYTNKD
+231 GDGDLTVRIDYANND
-246 EIGDL
+246 EVGDL
-251 VHWFNQFLDKL
+251 VHWFNQFLNKL
-262 HGSIS
+262 HGSIT
-267 ETIQSID
+267 ETINSID

-288 TSKSRIQEQSK
+288 TSKSRIQEQSQ
-299 SIDQVSRSMNEMFDT
+299 SIDQVSRSMNEMFET

-319 DYASNASSEASSA
+319 DYASNASAEASSA
-332 NSEAETGT
+332 NREAETGT
-340 QVVEKTI
+340 VVVEKTI

-353 ADEVK
+353 AAEVK

-442 GAVEAMQRGMNKA
+442 GAVEAMQRGMSKA

-462 SSAGDSL
+462 SSASDSL

-501 GYIDETHSIATQV
+501 GYIDETHAIATQV

-521 DEITQAIEV
+521 DEITRAIEV

>member
-1 MRYEMGLST
+1 MGLST

-27 SFLTYLFANILV
+27 SFLIYLFANILV

-63 SNSKIAELTQAV
+63 SNSKISEITQAI

-97 ITQLDLINSIH
+97 IIQLDLINSIH
-108 PEKRSEL
+108 PDKRSEL
-115 QLIKDEAKEYYNS
+115 LLIKSEAKEYYNS
-128 AKYLANGLITGTISM
+128 AKYLANGLISGTISM
-143 DNLSSLAEKNSL
+143 DNLSNLAEKNSL
-155 TLEKLLAHLA
+155 NLEKLLTDLG
-165 QFKQASQA
+165 QFKEDSQA
-173 EFTALIDTSLASSD
+173 DFTALIETSLASSD
-187 SSRNTGMMLA
+187 ESRNRGVMLG

-216 GSIRKVSESLKEIAQ
+216 GSIRKVSDSLKAIAQ
-231 GDGDLTVRIDYTNKD
+231 GDGDLTIRIDYANKD
-246 EIGDL
+246 EVGEL
-251 VHWFNQFLDKL
+251 VHWFNLFLDKL

-267 ETIQSID
+267 ETINSID
-274 SLSQVSTQ
+274 SLSQASTQ

-288 TSKSRIQEQSK
+288 TSKSRIQEQSQ

-319 DYASNASSEASSA
+319 DYASNASAEASSA
-332 NSEAETGT
+332 NNEAETGT
-340 QVVEKTI
+340 VVVKKTI

-375 VILDTI
+375 LILDTI
-381 RGIADQTNL
+381 RSIADQTNL

-442 GAVEAMQRGMNKA
+442 GAVEAMQRGMSKA

-469 TSISGKVEAINVV
+469 TSISVKVEAINVV

-488 ATEEQAQTSKLIH
+488 ATEEQAQTSKLIN

-521 DEITQAIEV
+521 DEITQAIEA
-530 ATQQLR
+530 ATQKLR

>member
-1 MRYEMGLST
+1 MGLST

-63 SNSKIAELTQAV
+63 SNSKISEITQAI

-97 ITQLDLINSIH
+97 IAQLDFINSIH
-108 PEKRSEL
+108 PDKRSEL
-115 QLIKDEAKEYYNS
+115 LLIKAEAKEYYNS
-128 AKYLANGLITGTISM
+128 AKYLANGLITGSISM
-143 DNLSSLAEKNSL
+143 DNLSNLAEKNSL
-155 TLEKLLAHLA
+155 NLEKLLADLS
-165 QFKQASQA
+165 QFKEDSQA
-173 EFTALIDTSLASSD
+173 DFTALIETSLASSD
-187 SSRNTGMMLA
+187 KSRNRGVMLG

-216 GSIRKVSESLKEIAQ
+216 GSIRKVSDSLQAIAQ

-246 EIGDL
+246 EVGDL

-267 ETIQSID
+267 ETINSID
-274 SLSQVSTQ
+274 SLSQASTQ

-288 TSKSRIQEQSK
+288 TSKSRIQEQSQ
-299 SIDQVSRSMNEMFDT
+299 SIDQVSRSMNEMFET

-319 DYASNASSEASSA
+319 DYASNASVEASSA

-340 QVVEKTI
+340 VVVKKTI

-375 VILDTI
+375 LILDTI
-381 RGIADQTNL
+381 RSIADQTNL

-442 GAVEAMQRGMNKA
+442 SAVEAMQRGMSKA

-469 TSISGKVEAINVV
+469 TSISVKVEAINVV

-488 ATEEQAQTSKLIH
+488 ATEEQAQTSKMIH
-501 GYIDETHSIATQV
+501 GYIDETHTIATQV
-514 SQDTEVL
+514 SEDTEVL
-521 DEITQAIEV
+521 DDITQAIEA
-530 ATQQLR
+530 ATQKLR